1 MAQSIRD
8 VVEDMYGALTLGD
21 EEWFRQHLVRG
32 PGAVHIGTTESY
44 WQSPDDLIQALR
56 RAFAEVP
63 LDWRAGPDMVIGQ
76 RGNVAWVADRP
87 QVRFDDGSDFAPR
100 VTMCSSTRTG
110 PGSSPTATTRRPPTE
125 RSRR

>member
-1 MAQSIRD
+1 VAQSIRD
-8 VVEDMYGALTLGD
+8 VVEDLYGALTRGD
-21 EEWFRQHLVRG
+21 EEWFRQHLVGG

-63 LDWRAGPDMVIGQ
+63 MDWHPGPDMVIGQ

-100 VTMCSSTRTG
+100 VTMVFVDEDGTWKLAHSHYSS
-110 PGSSPTATTRRPPTE
+110 SSD
-125 RSRR
+125 